1 MLGIGVQTKS
11 VVKDEHPAEGFA
23 LLKDCGF
30 AHADFSLNGYLLN
43 TDLYQNSLN
52 KFFDKF
58 SLFNPLKMDY
68 IKPAKSIN
76 SINSSLVQH
85 CSLNTCSAVL

>member
-23 LLKDCGF
+23 LLKDCGL

-52 KFFDKF
+52 KFFDKSVAELEEF
-58 SLFNPLKMDY
+58 FAPQKQA
-68 IKPAKSIN
+68 AKENGIMIN
-76 SINSSLVQH
+76 QMH
-85 CSLNTCSAVL
+85 MP